1 VLSHRHAGLDPGN
14 RQECKAGQKPGPS
27 EIRGNPCPSTTSPAT
42 QHQIPALSFAARVG
56 DLLFISGIPGFDDNG
71 GLPDRFET
79 QPGGVSEA

>member
-1 VLSHRHAGLDPGN
+1 MPGLTRATVRN
-14 RQECKAGQKPGPS
+14 AKAGRKPGLS
-27 EIRGNPCPSTTSPAT
+27 EVTHAHPPLPPAT

-56 DLLFISGIPGFDDNG
+56 DLPFISGIPGFDDNG